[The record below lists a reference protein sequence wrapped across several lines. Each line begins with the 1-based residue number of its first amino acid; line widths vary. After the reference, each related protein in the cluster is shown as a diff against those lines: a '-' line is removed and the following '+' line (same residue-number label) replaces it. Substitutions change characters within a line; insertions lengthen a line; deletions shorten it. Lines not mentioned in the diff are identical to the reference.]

1 MATENTNAETV
12 AKAVDSLLKWRKS
25 KQQTE
30 KPKLFDEDE
39 EFVYL
44 ILTLKKIPHNSRVN
58 PHKIPIPH
66 SLLSSSSEQ
75 CLIIDDRAN
84 KPARLTKD
92 EAQKKIQSESIPI
105 SKVLKLSKLASD
117 YRPFEAKRKLC
128 NSYDLFFA
136 DKTIVPL
143 LPRLLGKQ
151 FFKKRKLPVQVDLKK
166 MNWKE
171 QIEKACCSALL
182 FLRTG
187 TCSVLKVAKLSMERD
202 EIVEN
207 VVAAME
213 GVVEVFPKKW
223 AVVRS
228 FHVKLLESLALP
240 IYQAVPDVKL
250 KIEGVKDLEA
260 ALEKEEKKKDRDGK
274 DGKKSNKKK
283 GRIHEIKFMDDKMSE
298 DGTDR
303 EDVTDH
309 EDVDGDDV
317 VDGVDLVDDDIES
330 EGLVSKKGKKGIKKR
345 DSSEL
350 GSVKPAK
357 GSAKRKKKD
366 GSAVNEAEGS
376 IKKGSAE
383 KRKKLSVK
391 DEGSDKKKKRL
402 AVKGAEESLIKK
414 SEKVEVAGSD
424 KKKKRTVDVKAAKE
438 ALIKKTEKKL
448 SGEDVGLDKK
458 TKRAD
463 AKVKAKKTKKAV

>member
-1 MATENTNAETV
+1 MATENTTTEAV
-12 AKAVDSLLKWRKS
+12 AKAIDSLLKWRKS
-25 KQQTE
+25 KLETE

-44 ILTLKKIPHNSRVN
+44 VLTLKKIPQNSRVN

-66 SLLSSSSEQ
+66 SLLSASSEQ

-105 SKVLKLSKLASD
+105 SKVLKVTKLASD

-151 FFKKRKLPVQVDLKK
+151 FFKKRKLPVQLDLKK

-171 QIEKACCSALL
+171 QIEKACCSALM

-187 TCSVLKVAKLSMERD
+187 TCSVLKVAKLTMERD
-202 EIVEN
+202 QIVEN
-207 VVAAME
+207 VVAAIE

-223 AVVRS
+223 AAVRS
-228 FHVKLLESLALP
+228 FHVKLLDSLALP
-240 IYQAVPDVKL
+240 VYQSVPDVKL
-250 KIEGVKDLEA
+250 KIESLKDLEA
-260 ALEKEEKKKDRDGK
+260 ALEKEEKKKVRDGK
-274 DGKKSNKKK
+274 NGKKSDKKK
-283 GRIHEIKFMDDKMSE
+283 GRIHEIKHMDDKMSE

-303 EDVTDH
+303 EDV
-309 EDVDGDDV
+309 DGDDIDDDV
-317 VDGVDLVDDDIES
+317 VDGGDLFDDDDIKS
-330 EGLVSKKGKKGIKKR
+330 EELVSKKGKKGLKKR
-345 DSSEL
+345 GSSEL
-350 GSVKPAK
+350 GSVKSLK
-357 GSAKRKKKD
+357 GSAKRTKKD
-366 GSAVNEAEGS
+366 GLAVNEAEEGS
-376 IKKGSAE
+376 NKKSSE
-383 KRKKLSVK
+383 KRKKLSAK

-402 AVKGAEESLIKK
+402 AVKGAEANLIKK
-414 SEKVEVAGSD
+414 SEKVEDAGSD
-424 KKKKRTVDVKAAKE
+424 KKKKRAVDVKAAKE
-438 ALIKKTEKKL
+438 ALIKKSEKKL
-448 SGEDVGLDKK
+448 PVKELGSDKK
-458 TKRAD
+458 TKRVD
-463 AKVKAKKTKKAV
+463 AQVKAKKTKRVV